1 MIEWLAAI
9 LLIALMTVL
18 AALCTATDAR
28 LEV

>member
-1 MIEWLAAI
+1 MEWFAAL

-18 AALCTATDAR
+18 AALFVATDAR